1 LAHQYRGQLGDTQA
15 DETKDATLSAFTKVI
30 FRVTEPDS
38 RALGSL
44 FVDLEERRRP
54 TNLAIEVL
62 DKLERH
68 PSPVVKEFTAKYV
81 WPLQAGAKDRVGTRK
96 RFIWRRWGE
105 RDTPLR
111 GDEDELRG
119 EMSYERWC
127 EYMLWHDGILW
138 NRQTCWTNPEFLRV
152 YKRVTNPREGFDYA
166 VGPDYP
172 KRDFGAGE
180 VTFNPAWAQEALQV
194 LNLLL
199 YEAQKSG
206 RGCAPIDDA
215 ETRLSPAQYRQYQEN
230 LNKAQKLDGLLGLI
244 LRFDDWADAAAA
256 VETDEQY
263 RQLLQDT
270 VQGKQPR
277 NVIESCHR
285 LFTWRAE
292 LQAVVEALVREPI
305 SQGASDIRP
314 ADVARSLQRLPSRQA
329 YIRIGTV
336 AQVLKTHDM
345 APGVGAD
352 EARERWRQLREQ
364 TRRQLCRRVAPIRRQ
379 PDGGGGIP
387 DVQPPADPAARP
399 APQQDAAPAD
409 DAPRLRRFRPLP

>member
-1 LAHQYRGQLGDTQA
+1 
-15 DETKDATLSAFTKVI
+15 VI

-44 FVDLEERRRP
+44 FVDLEERRQP
-54 TNLAIEVL
+54 ANLAIEVL

-68 PSPVVKEFTAKYV
+68 PSPVVKEFAAKYV

-96 RFIWRRWGE
+96 AFFWTFINADDRQRVVEEVSYAEWRKLMWDEG
-105 RDTPLR
+105 PLYR
-111 GDEDELRG
+111 EPAA
-119 EMSYERWC
+119 W
-127 EYMLWHDGILW
+127 
-138 NRQTCWTNPEFLRV
+138 
-152 YKRVTNPREGFDYA
+152 KRVENRKRADSPREGRDYEL
-166 VGPDYP
+166 VPDYP
-172 KRDFGAGE
+172 RRDFGAGE
-180 VTFNPAWAQEALQV
+180 VTFNPAWAQGALQV

-206 RGCAPIDDA
+206 LGCAPIDDA
-215 ETRLSPAQYRQYQEN
+215 ETQLSPAQYRQYQEN
-230 LNKAQKLDGLLGLI
+230 VSKAQKLDGLLGLI
-244 LRFDDWADAAAA
+244 LRFDDWADATAAA
-256 VETDEQY
+256 ETDEQY

-277 NVIESCHR
+277 NVIESCYR
-285 LFTWRAE
+285 LFTWREE
-292 LQAVVEALVREPI
+292 LQAVVAALVREPI
-305 SQGASDIRP
+305 TQGASDIRP

-329 YIRIGTV
+329 YVLIGTQARV
-336 AQVLKTHDM
+336 MKTHEM

-352 EARERWRQLREQ
+352 EERERRVQLREQ
-364 TRRQLCRRVAPIRRQ
+364 TRRQLCRHAATIRQ
-379 PDGGGGIP
+379 EPDAAGDTP

>member
-1 LAHQYRGQLGDTQA
+1 
-15 DETKDATLSAFTKVI
+15 
-30 FRVTEPDS
+30 
-38 RALGSL
+38 L
-44 FVDLEERRRP
+44 FVDLEERRQP
-54 TNLAIEVL
+54 ANLAIEVL

-96 RFIWRRWGE
+96 RFIYRPYTS

-111 GDEDELRG
+111 GDADELKG
-119 EMSYERWC
+119 EMSYEGWRD
-127 EYMLWHDGILW
+127 YVLNHDGIIWKTRTGRLW
-138 NRQTCWTNPEFLRV
+138 SEYQ
-152 YKRVTNPREGFDYA
+152 KRVSNPRLGFDYDIA
-166 VGPDYP
+166 PDYP

-206 RGCAPIDDA
+206 LGCAPLDDA
-215 ETRLSPAQYRQYQEN
+215 ETQLSPTHYRQYQEN
-230 LNKAQKLDGLLGLI
+230 VSKAQKLDGLLGLI
-244 LRFDDWADAAAA
+244 LRFDDWADATAAA
-256 VETDEQY
+256 ETDEQY

-292 LQAVVEALVREPI
+292 LQAVVAALVREPI
-305 SQGASDIRP
+305 IQGASDIRP

-329 YIRIGTV
+329 YVLIGTQAHV
-336 AQVLKTHDM
+336 MKTHEM

-352 EARERWRQLREQ
+352 EERERRVQLREQ
-364 TRRQLCRRVAPIRRQ
+364 TRRQLCRHVATIRQ
-379 PDGGGGIP
+379 EPDAAGDIP

-399 APQQDAAPAD
+399 APPQNAAPAD